1 MGVIELVD
9 RSAATALEHA
19 AELQGHLKTADDA
32 DALRGCSAEMHRL
45 VGDIVSLRNAAELL
59 KREALGYGELGYDEQ
74 TAV

>member
-19 AELQGHLKTADDA
+19 AELQGHLKTAYDA
-32 DALRGCSAEMHRL
+32 DALRGCSAELHRL

-59 KREALGYGELGYDEQ
+59 KREAMRYDEQ
-74 TAV
+74 AEGLTA

>member
-19 AELQGHLKTADDA
+19 AELQGHLKTAYDA
-32 DALRGCSAEMHRL
+32 DALRGCSAELHRL

-59 KREALGYGELGYDEQ
+59 KREAMRYDEQ
-74 TAV
+74 ATGLTA

>member
-19 AELQGHLKTADDA
+19 AELQGHLKTAYDA
-32 DALRGCSAEMHRL
+32 DALRGCSAELHRL

-59 KREALGYGELGYDEQ
+59 KREAMRYDEQ
-74 TAV
+74 AAGLTA